1 MYTGLSH
8 LHHYL
13 PYVLFFLMGLVIL
26 KSIKGIVNQDQYTE
40 SDKKLGLFAMIFAH
54 LQLTVGIAL
63 YFVSPMVVNFGDAMK
78 NTTTR
83 LYALEHPLMM
93 IIAIVLLTMARSKT
107 KNLSDVSAHKKNLLF
122 FVLALIAI
130 LSRIPWDQ
138 WLA

>member
-26 KSIKGIVNQDQYTE
+26 KSIKGMVNQEEYTE
-40 SDKKLGLFAMIFAH
+40 SDKKLGLFAMIVAH
-54 LQLTVGIAL
+54 VQLTVGIAL
-63 YFVSPMVVNFGDAMK
+63 YFVSPMVISMGDAMK
-78 NTTTR
+78 DATTR
-83 LYALEHPLMM
+83 LYAMEHPLMM
-93 IIAIVLLTMARSKT
+93 VVAIVLLTMARSKT

-122 FVLALIAI
+122 FVLALVAI
-130 LSRIPWDQ
+130 VSRIPWDQ

>member
-26 KSIKGIVNQDQYTE
+26 KSIKGMVNQEEYTE
-40 SDKKLGLFAMIFAH
+40 SDKKLGLFAMIVAH
-54 LQLTVGIAL
+54 VQLMVGIAL
-63 YFVSPMVVNFGDAMK
+63 YFVSPMVISMGDAMK
-78 NTTTR
+78 DATTR
-83 LYALEHPLMM
+83 LYAMEHPLMM
-93 IIAIVLLTMARSKT
+93 VVAIVLLTMARSKT

-122 FVLALIAI
+122 FVLALVAI
-130 LSRIPWDQ
+130 VSRIPWDQ

>member
-26 KSIKGIVNQDQYTE
+26 KSIKGMVNQEEYTE
-40 SDKKLGLFAMIFAH
+40 SDKKLGLFAMIVAH
-54 LQLTVGIAL
+54 VQLTVGIAL
-63 YFVSPMVVNFGDAMK
+63 YFVSPMVISMGDAMK
-78 NTTTR
+78 DATTR
-83 LYALEHPLMM
+83 LYAMEHPLMM
-93 IIAIVLLTMARSKT
+93 VVAIVLLTMARAKT

-122 FVLALIAI
+122 FVLALVAI
-130 LSRIPWDQ
+130 VSRIPWDQ

>member
-26 KSIKGIVNQDQYTE
+26 KSIKGIVKQEQYTE

-63 YFVSPMVVNFGDAMK
+63 YFVSPMVVSIGDAMK
-78 NTTTR
+78 NATTR

-93 IIAIVLLTMARSKT
+93 IIAIVFLTMARSKT

-122 FVLALIAI
+122 FVLALVAI

>member
-13 PYVLFFLMGLVIL
+13 PYVLFFLMALVLL
-26 KSIKGIVNQDQYTE
+26 KSIKGVVKKEAYSD
-40 SDKKLGLFAMIFAH
+40 SDKKLGLFAMIIAH
-54 LQLTVGIAL
+54 IQLTVGIIL
-63 YFVSPMVVNFGDAMK
+63 YFISPMVLPIGDAMQSA
-78 NTTTR
+78 TSR

-93 IIAIVLLTMARSKT
+93 IIAVILLTVARSKT
-107 KNLSDVSAHKKNLLF
+107 KKLSDTSAHKKNLLF
-122 FVLALIAI
+122 FVLASVAI

>member
-1 MYTGLSH
+1 
-8 LHHYL
+8 
-13 PYVLFFLMGLVIL
+13 
-26 KSIKGIVNQDQYTE
+26 
-40 SDKKLGLFAMIFAH
+40 MIFAH

-63 YFVSPMVVNFGDAMK
+63 YFVSPMVVSIGDAMK
-78 NTTTR
+78 NATTR

-93 IIAIVLLTMARSKT
+93 VIAIVLLTMARSKT

-122 FVLALIAI
+122 FVLALVAI

>member
-26 KSIKGIVNQDQYTE
+26 KSIKGMVNQEEYTE
-40 SDKKLGLFAMIFAH
+40 SDKKLGLFAMIVAH
-54 LQLTVGIAL
+54 VQLTVGIAL
-63 YFVSPMVVNFGDAMK
+63 YFISDMVIGLGDAMK
-78 NTTTR
+78 NATTR

-93 IIAIVLLTMARSKT
+93 VIAIVLLTMARSKT

-122 FVLALIAI
+122 FVLALVAI
-130 LSRIPWDQ
+130 VSRIPWDQ

>member
-26 KSIKGIVNQDQYTE
+26 KSIKGIIKQEEYTE
-40 SDKKLGLFAMIFAH
+40 SDKKLGLFAMIVAH
-54 LQLTVGIAL
+54 VQLTVGIAL
-63 YFVSPMVVNFGDAMK
+63 YFVSPMVISIGDAMK
-78 NTTTR
+78 DATTR
-83 LYALEHPLMM
+83 LYAMEHPLMM
-93 IIAIVLLTMARSKT
+93 VIAIALITMARSKT
-107 KNLSDVSAHKKNLLF
+107 KNLSDISAHKKNLLF
-122 FVLALIAI
+122 FVLALIVI

>member
-26 KSIKGIVNQDQYTE
+26 KSIKGMVNKEDYSE
-40 SDKKLGLFAMIFAH
+40 SDKKLGLFAMIVAH
-54 LQLTVGIAL
+54 VQFTVGIAL
-63 YFVSPMVVNFGDAMK
+63 YFISPMVINMGDAMK
-78 NTTTR
+78 DATTR
-83 LYALEHPLMM
+83 LYAMEHPIMM
-93 IIAIVLLTMARSKT
+93 VIAIVLLTMARSKT

-122 FVLALIAI
+122 FVLALVAI
-130 LSRIPWDQ
+130 VSRIPWDQ

>member
-26 KSIKGIVNQDQYTE
+26 KSIKGILNQEEYTK
-40 SDKKLGLFAMIFAH
+40 SDKKLGLFAMIVAH
-54 LQLTVGIAL
+54 VQLTVGIAL
-63 YFVSPMVVNFGDAMK
+63 YFISDMVIGLGDAMK
-78 NTTTR
+78 NATTR

-93 IIAIVLLTMARSKT
+93 VIAIVLLTIARSKT
-107 KNLSDVSAHKKNLLF
+107 KNLSDVSAHKKNLFF
-122 FVLALIAI
+122 FVLALAAI

-138 WLA
+138 WLN

>member
-26 KSIKGIVNQDQYTE
+26 KSIKGIVNQEEYTE
-40 SDKKLGLFAMIFAH
+40 SDKKLGLLAMIVAH
-54 LQLTVGIAL
+54 VQLTVGIAL
-63 YFVSPMVVNFGDAMK
+63 YFVSPMVISMGDAMK
-78 NTTTR
+78 DATTR
-83 LYALEHPLMM
+83 LYAMEHPLMM
-93 IIAIVLLTMARSKT
+93 VVAIVLLTMARSKT
-107 KNLSDVSAHKKNLLF
+107 KNLSDISAHKKNLLF
-122 FVLALIAI
+122 FVLALIVI

>member
-26 KSIKGIVNQDQYTE
+26 KSIKGMVNKEGYTE
-40 SDKKLGLFAMIFAH
+40 SDKKLGLFAMIIAH
-54 LQLTVGIAL
+54 VQFTVGIAL
-63 YFVSPMVVNFGDAMK
+63 YFISPMVINMGDAMK
-78 NTTTR
+78 DATTR
-83 LYALEHPLMM
+83 LYAIEHPIMM
-93 IIAIVLLTMARSKT
+93 VIAIVLLTMARSKT

-122 FVLALIAI
+122 FVLALVAI
-130 LSRIPWDQ
+130 VSRIPWDQ

>member
-26 KSIKGIVNQDQYTE
+26 KSIKGILNQEEYTK
-40 SDKKLGLFAMIFAH
+40 SDKKLGLFAMIVAH
-54 LQLTVGIAL
+54 VQLTVGIAL
-63 YFVSPMVVNFGDAMK
+63 YFISDMVIGLGDAM
-78 NTTTR
+78 NNATTR

-93 IIAIVLLTMARSKT
+93 VIAIVLLTMARSKT

-122 FVLALIAI
+122 FVLALAAI

-138 WLA
+138 WLN

>member
-26 KSIKGIVNQDQYTE
+26 KSIKGILNQEEYTK
-40 SDKKLGLFAMIFAH
+40 SDKKLGLFAMIVAH
-54 LQLTVGIAL
+54 VQLTVGIAL
-63 YFVSPMVVNFGDAMK
+63 YFISDMVIGLGDAMK
-78 NTTTR
+78 NATTR

-93 IIAIVLLTMARSKT
+93 VIAIVLLTMARSKT

-122 FVLALIAI
+122 FLLALAAI

-138 WLA
+138 WLN

>member
-26 KSIKGIVNQDQYTE
+26 KSVKGMMNKEDYTE
-40 SDKKLGLFAMIFAH
+40 SDKKLGLFAMIIGH

-63 YFVSPMVVNFGDAMK
+63 YFVSPMVMSMGDAMQ
-78 NTTTR
+78 NATSR

-93 IIAIVLLTMARSKT
+93 IIAVVFLTMARSKT
-107 KNLSDVSAHKKNLLF
+107 KNLSDTTAHKKNLLF
-122 FVLALIAI
+122 FVLALVAI
-130 LSRIPWDQ
+130 VSRMPWAQ

>member
-26 KSIKGIVNQDQYTE
+26 KSIKGILNQEEYTK
-40 SDKKLGLFAMIFAH
+40 SDKKLGLYAMIVAH
-54 LQLTVGIAL
+54 VQLTVGIAL
-63 YFVSPMVVNFGDAMK
+63 YFISDMVIGLGDAMK
-78 NTTTR
+78 NATTR

-93 IIAIVLLTMARSKT
+93 VIAIVLLTMARSKT

-122 FVLALIAI
+122 FVLALAAI

-138 WLA
+138 WLN

>member
-26 KSIKGIVNQDQYTE
+26 KSIKGILNQEEYTK
-40 SDKKLGLFAMIFAH
+40 SDKKLGLFAMIVAH
-54 LQLTVGIAL
+54 VQLTVGIAL
-63 YFVSPMVVNFGDAMK
+63 YFISDMVIGLGDAMK
-78 NTTTR
+78 NATTR
-83 LYALEHPLMM
+83 LYALEHPIMM
-93 IIAIVLLTMARSKT
+93 VIAIVLLTMARSKT

-122 FVLALIAI
+122 FVLALAAI

-138 WLA
+138 WLN

>member
-26 KSIKGIVNQDQYTE
+26 KSIKGMVNKEGYTD
-40 SDKKLGLFAMIFAH
+40 SDKKLGLFAMIIAH
-54 LQLTVGIAL
+54 VQFTVGIAL
-63 YFVSPMVVNFGDAMK
+63 YFISPMVINLGDAMK
-78 NTTTR
+78 DATTR
-83 LYALEHPLMM
+83 LYAIEHPIMM
-93 IIAIVLLTMARSKT
+93 VIAIVLLTMARSKT

-122 FVLALIAI
+122 FVLALAAI
-130 LSRIPWDQ
+130 VSRIPWDQ

>member
-26 KSIKGIVNQDQYTE
+26 KSIKGILNQEEYTK
-40 SDKKLGLFAMIFAH
+40 SDKKLGLFAMIVAH
-54 LQLTVGIAL
+54 VQLTVGIAL
-63 YFVSPMVVNFGDAMK
+63 YFISDMVIGLGDAMK
-78 NTTTR
+78 NATTR

-93 IIAIVLLTMARSKT
+93 VIAIVLLTMARSKT

-122 FVLALIAI
+122 FVLALAAI

-138 WLA
+138 WLN

>member
-26 KSIKGIVNQDQYTE
+26 KSIKGILNQEEYTK
-40 SDKKLGLFAMIFAH
+40 SDKKLGLFAMIVAH
-54 LQLTVGIAL
+54 VQLTVGIAL
-63 YFVSPMVVNFGDAMK
+63 YFISDMVIGLGDAMK
-78 NTTTR
+78 DATTR

-93 IIAIVLLTMARSKT
+93 VIAIVLLTMARSKT

-122 FVLALIAI
+122 FVLALAAI

-138 WLA
+138 WLN